1 VSRNKKRLIASIT
14 IFIVILLAGVMYYNN
29 YRNNSSKNDIG
40 IKDNNSKNITKT
52 SEEKT
57 APKAQ
62 KLQKDNHSGKG
73 ERSNGNSTAAI
84 TGDNAVKLVR
94 NRVKSDEPN
103 ASFTFDHIETKD
115 NVEYYVVHAFDSMED
130 HGATTGWYY
139 VDKSTGKV
147 YEYDLVS
154 NKLIS
159 IP

>member
-1 VSRNKKRLIASIT
+1 MKNNKKRLIASIT

-40 IKDNNSKNITKT
+40 IKDNNSKNTTKT

-57 APKAQ
+57 VPKAQ
-62 KLQKDNHSGKG
+62 KFQNDNHSGKD
-73 ERSNGNSTAAI
+73 ERSSSNSTAI

-94 NRVKSDEPN
+94 NRVKNDEPN

-147 YEYDLVS
+147 YEYDLVN